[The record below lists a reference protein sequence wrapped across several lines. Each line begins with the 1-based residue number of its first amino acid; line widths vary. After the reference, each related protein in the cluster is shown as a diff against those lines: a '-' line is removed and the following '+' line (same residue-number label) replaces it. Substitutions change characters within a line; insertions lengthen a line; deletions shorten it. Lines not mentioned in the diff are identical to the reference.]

1 MGEQLKK
8 THEELLNRMKKYD
21 EALVQMI
28 NVRTRDTILKILRD
42 YLSQHES

>member
-1 MGEQLKK
+1 MGEELKK
-8 THEELLNRMKKYD
+8 THEELRKRMEKYD

-28 NVRTRDTILKILRD
+28 NKRTRDTILKILRD